1 MRREYKAY
9 KKVGKI
15 KISISEL
22 LELDLPRNV
31 YASPGVINHIK
42 KRHGRQLTKKMKD
55 NIIDII
61 EKIIKN
67 PEYVGLDYGRVSVG
81 SLQLIKKVDNIIL
94 LLGLEIDSKEKY
106 IYVAT
111 MYPITLSKMN
121 ARIYRG
127 RLIKIEDTE
136 LKENIL
142 WYIFNELIFL
152 RWEKAPHALT
162 LVIRDAGYADL
173 PKNKLC

>member
-1 MRREYKAY
+1 MKREYKAY

-22 LELDLPRNV
+22 LELDLPRIV

-67 PEYVGLDYGRVSVG
+67 PEYVGLDYGRASVG
-81 SLQLIKKVDNIIL
+81 SLQLIKKVDNIII
-94 LLGLEIDSKEKY
+94 LLGLEIDSEEQY

-111 MYPITLSKMN
+111 MYPITLSKLN
-121 ARIYRG
+121 GKIYKG
-127 RLIKIEDTE
+127 KLFKIENIE
-136 LKENIL
+136 LKESM
-142 WYIFNELIFL
+142 
-152 RWEKAPHALT
+152 
-162 LVIRDAGYADL
+162 
-173 PKNKLC
+173 

>member
-1 MRREYKAY
+1 MKREYKDY

-22 LELDLPRNV
+22 LELDLPKTV

-42 KRHGRQLTKKMKD
+42 KRHGRQFNKKMKD

-61 EKIIKN
+61 EKVIKE
-67 PEYVGLDYGRVSVG
+67 PEYVGLDYRGGNTG
-81 SLQLIKKVDNIIL
+81 SIELIKKVDNIIL

-142 WYIFNELIFL
+142 
-152 RWEKAPHALT
+152 
-162 LVIRDAGYADL
+162 
-173 PKNKLC
+173 

>member
-1 MRREYKAY
+1 MRGIMRREYKAY

-22 LELDLPRNV
+22 LELELPRIV

-61 EKIIKN
+61 EQVVKD
-67 PEYVGLDYGRVSVG
+67 PEYVGLDYKGVNGG
-81 SLQLIKKVDNIIL
+81 SIELIKKVDNVIL
-94 LLGLEIDSKEKY
+94 LLGLEIDLEEKY

-111 MYPITLSKMN
+111 MYPITVSKMN
-121 ARIYRG
+121 SRVYRG
-127 RLIKIEDTE
+127 RLLKVENIE
-136 LKENIL
+136 LKESI
-142 WYIFNELIFL
+142 
-152 RWEKAPHALT
+152 
-162 LVIRDAGYADL
+162 
-173 PKNKLC
+173 

>member
-1 MRREYKAY
+1 MKREYKAY

-22 LELDLPRNV
+22 LELNLPRIV

-42 KRHGRQLTKKMKD
+42 KRHGRQFTKKIKD

-61 EKIIKN
+61 EKVIKE
-67 PEYVGLDYGRVSVG
+67 PEYVGLDYRGETG
-81 SLQLIKKVDNIIL
+81 DSLELVKKIDNIIL
-94 LLGLEIDSKEKY
+94 LLGLEFDLEDKY

-111 MYPITLSKMN
+111 MYPLTLSKMN

-127 RLIKIEDTE
+127 RLIKVKTDE
-136 LKENIL
+136 LEENIL
-142 WYIFNELIFL
+142 
-152 RWEKAPHALT
+152 
-162 LVIRDAGYADL
+162 
-173 PKNKLC
+173 

>member
-1 MRREYKAY
+1 MKREYKAY

-22 LELDLPRNV
+22 FELDLPRIV

-67 PEYVGLDYGRVSVG
+67 PEYVGLDYRRVSVG

-94 LLGLEIDSKEKY
+94 LLGLEIDIEEHY

-111 MYPITLSKMN
+111 MYPITLSKLN
-121 ARIYRG
+121 ARVYKR
-127 RLIKIEDTE
+127 RLIKAENIE
-136 LKENIL
+136 LKESI
-142 WYIFNELIFL
+142 
-152 RWEKAPHALT
+152 
-162 LVIRDAGYADL
+162 
-173 PKNKLC
+173 

>member
-1 MRREYKAY
+1 MRGIMRREYKAY

-22 LELDLPRNV
+22 LELELPRSV

-42 KRHGRQLTKKMKD
+42 KRHGRQFTKKIKD

-61 EKIIKN
+61 EKIIKE
-67 PEYVGLDYGRVSVG
+67 PEYVGFDYKRGMGG
-81 SLQLIKKVDNIIL
+81 SLELIKKVDNVIL
-94 LLGLEIDSKEKY
+94 LLGLEIDLDEQY

-127 RLIKIEDTE
+127 RLRKIEE
-136 LKENIL
+136 IQLEENIL
-142 WYIFNELIFL
+142 
-152 RWEKAPHALT
+152 
-162 LVIRDAGYADL
+162 
-173 PKNKLC
+173 

>member
-1 MRREYKAY
+1 MKREYKAY

-22 LELDLPRNV
+22 LELDLPRIV

-67 PEYVGLDYGRVSVG
+67 PEYVGLDYRRVSVG

-94 LLGLEIDSKEKY
+94 LLGLEIDIEEQY

-111 MYPITLSKMN
+111 MYPITLSKLN
-121 ARIYRG
+121 GRVYKG
-127 RLIKIEDTE
+127 RLIKAENIE
-136 LKENIL
+136 LKESI
-142 WYIFNELIFL
+142 
-152 RWEKAPHALT
+152 
-162 LVIRDAGYADL
+162 
-173 PKNKLC
+173 

>member
-1 MRREYKAY
+1 MKREYKAY

-22 LELDLPRNV
+22 LELDLPRIV

-42 KRHGRQLTKKMKD
+42 KRHGRQFTKKMKD

-61 EKIIKN
+61 EKIIKD
-67 PEYVGLDYGRVSVG
+67 PEYVGLDYRRVAGG
-81 SLQLIKKVDNIIL
+81 SIELIKRVDNIIL
-94 LLGLEIDSKEKY
+94 LLGLEIDLEEQY

-127 RLIKIEDTE
+127 RLVKVENIE
-136 LKENIL
+136 LKESI
-142 WYIFNELIFL
+142 
-152 RWEKAPHALT
+152 
-162 LVIRDAGYADL
+162 
-173 PKNKLC
+173 

>member
-1 MRREYKAY
+1 MKREYKAY

-22 LELDLPRNV
+22 LEIDLPRIV

-42 KRHGRQLTKKMKD
+42 KRHGRQLTKKIKD
-55 NIIDII
+55 NIIDSI
-61 EKIIKN
+61 EKIIKE
-67 PEYVGLDYGRVSVG
+67 PECVGLNYRRGNG
-81 SLQLIKKVDNIIL
+81 SLELIKKVDNINL
-94 LLGLEIDSKEKY
+94 LLALEIDLEQQY

-121 ARIYRG
+121 ARIYSG

-142 WYIFNELIFL
+142 
-152 RWEKAPHALT
+152 
-162 LVIRDAGYADL
+162 
-173 PKNKLC
+173 

>member
-1 MRREYKAY
+1 MKREYKDY

-22 LELDLPRNV
+22 LELDLPRIV

-94 LLGLEIDSKEKY
+94 LLGLEIDIEEQY

-111 MYPITLSKMN
+111 MYPITLSKLN
-121 ARIYRG
+121 ARIYKG
-127 RLIKIEDTE
+127 KVLKAENIE
-136 LKENIL
+136 LKESI
-142 WYIFNELIFL
+142 
-152 RWEKAPHALT
+152 
-162 LVIRDAGYADL
+162 
-173 PKNKLC
+173 

>member
-1 MRREYKAY
+1 MKREYKAY

-22 LELDLPRNV
+22 LELELPRTI

-42 KRHGRQLTKKMKD
+42 KRHGRQFTKKMKD

-61 EKIIKN
+61 ERVIRE
-67 PEYVGLDYGRVSVG
+67 PEYVGLDYRRGNGG
-81 SLQLIKKVDNIIL
+81 SIELIKKVDNVIL
-94 LLGLEIDSKEKY
+94 LLGLEIDLEEQY
-106 IYVAT
+106 IFVAT

-142 WYIFNELIFL
+142 
-152 RWEKAPHALT
+152 
-162 LVIRDAGYADL
+162 
-173 PKNKLC
+173 

>member
-42 KRHGRQLTKKMKD
+42 KRHGKQFTKKMKD

-61 EKIIKN
+61 ERIIKE
-67 PEYVGLDYGRVSVG
+67 PEYVGLDYTRIAGG
-81 SLQLIKKVDNIIL
+81 SLELIKKVDNIIL
-94 LLGLEIDSKEKY
+94 LLGLEIDLEEQY
-106 IYVAT
+106 IFVAT

-121 ARIYRG
+121 SRIYRG
-127 RLIKIEDTE
+127 RLLKVENIE
-136 LKENIL
+136 LKKSIW
-142 WYIFNELIFL
+142 WYTCKTYF
-152 RWEKAPHALT
+152 WGEKRL
-162 LVIRDAGYADL
+162 LMR
-173 PKNKLC
+173 

>member
-15 KISISEL
+15 KSSISEL
-22 LELDLPRNV
+22 LELDLPRIV

-42 KRHGRQLTKKMKD
+42 KRHGRQFTKKMKD

-61 EKIIKN
+61 EKVIKE
-67 PEYVGLDYGRVSVG
+67 PEYVGLECRRGSGG
-81 SLQLIKKVDNIIL
+81 SLELIKKIDNVIL
-94 LLGLEIDSKEKY
+94 LLGLEIDIEEKY

-111 MYPITLSKMN
+111 LYPITLSKMN

-127 RLIKIEDTE
+127 RIIKIAEVE
-136 LKENIL
+136 LKEGIL
-142 WYIFNELIFL
+142 
-152 RWEKAPHALT
+152 
-162 LVIRDAGYADL
+162 
-173 PKNKLC
+173 

>member
-22 LELDLPRNV
+22 LELDLPRIV

-55 NIIDII
+55 NIIEII
-61 EKIIKN
+61 ERVIKE
-67 PEYVGLDYGRVSVG
+67 PEYVGLDYSRVDG
-81 SLQLIKKVDNIIL
+81 GAIELIKKVDNIIL
-94 LLGLEIDSKEKY
+94 LLGLEIDLEEQY

-121 ARIYRG
+121 SRIYRG
-127 RLIKIEDTE
+127 RLLKVENIE
-136 LKENIL
+136 LKESI
-142 WYIFNELIFL
+142 W
-152 RWEKAPHALT
+152 
-162 LVIRDAGYADL
+162 
-173 PKNKLC
+173 

>member
-22 LELDLPRNV
+22 LELDLPRIV

-55 NIIDII
+55 NIIEII
-61 EKIIKN
+61 ERVIKE
-67 PEYVGLDYGRVSVG
+67 PEYVGLDYSRVDG
-81 SLQLIKKVDNIIL
+81 GAIELIKKVDNIIL
-94 LLGLEIDSKEKY
+94 LLGLEIDSEDQY

-111 MYPITLSKMN
+111 MYPITFSKMN
-121 ARIYRG
+121 ARICRG
-127 RLIKIEDTE
+127 RLVKVENSE
-136 LKENIL
+136 LK
-142 WYIFNELIFL
+142 
-152 RWEKAPHALT
+152 KSM
-162 LVIRDAGYADL
+162 
-173 PKNKLC
+173 

>member
-1 MRREYKAY
+1 MKREYKAY

-22 LELDLPRNV
+22 LELDLPRIV

-42 KRHGRQLTKKMKD
+42 KRHGRQFTKKMKD

-61 EKIIKN
+61 EKIIKE
-67 PEYVGLDYGRVSVG
+67 PEYVGLDYRRGNGG
-81 SLQLIKKVDNIIL
+81 SLELIKKVDNIIL
-94 LLGLEIDSKEKY
+94 LLGLEIDLEDQY

-142 WYIFNELIFL
+142 
-152 RWEKAPHALT
+152 
-162 LVIRDAGYADL
+162 
-173 PKNKLC
+173 

>member
-1 MRREYKAY
+1 MKREYKAY

-22 LELDLPRNV
+22 FELDLPRIV

-67 PEYVGLDYGRVSVG
+67 PEYVGLDYRRVSVG

-94 LLGLEIDSKEKY
+94 LLGLEIDIEEHY

-111 MYPITLSKMN
+111 MYPITLSKLN
-121 ARIYRG
+121 GRVYKG
-127 RLIKIEDTE
+127 RLIKAENIE
-136 LKENIL
+136 LKESI
-142 WYIFNELIFL
+142 
-152 RWEKAPHALT
+152 
-162 LVIRDAGYADL
+162 
-173 PKNKLC
+173 

>member
-1 MRREYKAY
+1 MKREYRVY

-22 LELDLPRNV
+22 LELDLPRIV

-61 EKIIKN
+61 EKVIKE
-67 PEYVGLDYGRVSVG
+67 PEYVGVDYQGVNGG
-81 SLQLIKKVDNIIL
+81 SIELIKKVDNIIL
-94 LLGLEIDSKEKY
+94 LLGLEIDLEEQY

-127 RLIKIEDTE
+127 RLVKIQDTE

-142 WYIFNELIFL
+142 
-152 RWEKAPHALT
+152 
-162 LVIRDAGYADL
+162 
-173 PKNKLC
+173 